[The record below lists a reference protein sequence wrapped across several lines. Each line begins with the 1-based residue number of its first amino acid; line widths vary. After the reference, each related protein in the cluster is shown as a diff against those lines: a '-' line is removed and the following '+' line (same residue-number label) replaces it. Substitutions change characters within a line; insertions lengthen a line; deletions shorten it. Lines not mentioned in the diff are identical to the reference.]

1 MYVKEL
7 LQLLQKQ
14 LPAPTGKKLKKFID
28 AIEDYSPEVIISV
41 IIDPKDKEKKHYT
54 TITCR
59 TNAGE
64 TIKLVLIRGK
74 KVRITE
80 VKKKDH

>member
-1 MYVKEL
+1 MYVKEV
-7 LQLLQKQ
+7 LQLLQEQ

-28 AIEDYSPEVIISV
+28 VIEDYSPEVIISV
-41 IIDPKDKEKKHYT
+41 IIDPKDKERKTYT
-54 TITCR
+54 TITGK
-59 TNAGE
+59 TSAGE

-74 KVRITE
+74 KIRITE